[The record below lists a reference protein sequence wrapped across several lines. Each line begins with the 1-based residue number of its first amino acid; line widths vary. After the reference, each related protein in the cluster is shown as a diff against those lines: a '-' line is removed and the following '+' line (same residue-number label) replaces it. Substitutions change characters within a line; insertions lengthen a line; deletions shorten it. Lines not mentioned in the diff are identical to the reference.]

1 VALLQADNPRLKSAP
16 SPLPGY
22 PSLDSP
28 NARAL
33 LHSAYSSFSN
43 PRRTQNDAAVAG
55 LCILFEKVLIPSD
68 TADGKASIAFVGGVI
83 DQLEA
88 ELVRGEE
95 GIKHGM
101 DDLALHGLIAA
112 ARYAQLQLPYPSLQ
126 LILQSVD
133 WLCRFAGLIRSAGMA
148 NITAPSLRS
157 HNSNLAAHADDHV
170 PVILCSW

>member
-1 VALLQADNPRLKSAP
+1 M
-16 SPLPGY
+16 
-22 PSLDSP
+22 
-28 NARAL
+28 
-33 LHSAYSSFSN
+33 
-43 PRRTQNDAAVAG
+43 
-55 LCILFEKVLIPSD
+55 
-68 TADGKASIAFVGGVI
+68 GGVI

-133 WLCRFAGLIRSAGMA
+133 WLCRFA
-148 NITAPSLRS
+148 
-157 HNSNLAAHADDHV
+157 
-170 PVILCSW
+170 